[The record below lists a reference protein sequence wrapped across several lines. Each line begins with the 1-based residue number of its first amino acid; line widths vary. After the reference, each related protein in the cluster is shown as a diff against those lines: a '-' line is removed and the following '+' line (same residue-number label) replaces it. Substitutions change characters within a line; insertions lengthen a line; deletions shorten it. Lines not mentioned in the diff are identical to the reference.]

1 MKVSG
6 VVIAQDEERDLPA
19 CLGSLAFCDEVVVV
33 DGGSRDR
40 TVELARAA
48 GARVVEH
55 AWPGYGAQRTFALGQ
70 AQGDYVLFV
79 DADER
84 VDVELR
90 KVDPSSGR
98 GSTGPAG
105 GEVLVKN
112 FLYGRQLRFG
122 GCGGDW
128 HLRLV
133 RRSAARVREAEVHE
147 GLEVDGQVVRLA
159 GGLEHRSY
167 QDLSDYLGKSNE
179 YTSLLAKQRLE
190 RGDRFSPVGAAL
202 RLPWGFGKRYVL
214 QLGFL
219 DGWPG
224 FAHAALSAYYDFLKV
239 AKLKD
244 LQLPPAGP

>member
-1 MKVSG
+1 MKVSA
-6 VVIAQDEERDLPA
+6 VVMAQDEERDLPA
-19 CLGSLAFCDEVVVV
+19 CLASLVFCDERIVV

-40 TVELARAA
+40 TAELARTA

-55 AWPGYGAQRTFALGQ
+55 AWPGYGAQRAFALAQ

-84 VDVELR
+84 VDAELAQAIQGALAG
-90 KVDPSSGR
+90 P
-98 GSTGPAG
+98 TPPAG
-105 GEVLVKN
+105 GAVLVKN
-112 FLYGRQLRFG
+112 YLYGRLLRFG

-133 RRSAARVREAEVHE
+133 RRAGARVREAEIHE
-147 GLEVDGQVVRLA
+147 GLEVDGHVVRLPGA
-159 GGLEHRSY
+159 LEHHSY
-167 QDLSDYLGKSNE
+167 RDLADYLGKSNE
-179 YTSLLAKQRLE
+179 YTTLLAKQRLE

-202 RLPWGFGKRYVL
+202 RLPWGFGKRYLL

-244 LQLPPAGP
+244 LQADP

>member
-1 MKVSG
+1 MKVSA

-19 CLGSLAFCDEVVVV
+19 CLASVAFCDERLVI

-55 AWPGYGAQRTFALGQ
+55 AWPGYAGQRRFALEQ
-70 AQGDYVLFV
+70 AAGDYVLFV

-84 VDVELR
+84 VTPDLAEGIRALVAL
-90 KVDPSSGR
+90 PAP
-98 GSTGPAG
+98 PAG
-105 GEVLVKN
+105 GEILVRN
-112 FLYGRQLRFG
+112 FLYGRELRFG

-133 RRSAARVREAEVHE
+133 RRSAATVRNAEVHE
-147 GLEVDGQVVRLA
+147 GLLIDGALVRLPGA
-159 GGLEHRSY
+159 LEHHSY
-167 QDLSDYLGKSNE
+167 RDLDDYLGKSNR
-179 YTSLLAKQRLE
+179 YTTLLARQRLA

-202 RLPWGFGKRYVL
+202 RLPWGFGRRYLL

-239 AKLKD
+239 AKLRD
-244 LQLPPAGP
+244 LEPPE

>member
-1 MKVSG
+1 VKLSG

-19 CLGSLAFCDEVVVV
+19 CLSSLAFCDEVVVV

-48 GARVVEH
+48 GAKVVEH
-55 AWPGYGAQRTFALGQ
+55 AWPGYGAQRAFALGQ
-70 AQGDYVLFV
+70 AQGDHVLFV

-84 VDVELR
+84 VDTELA
-90 KVDPSSGR
+90 KSIQAAVASSA
-98 GSTGPAG
+98 GSAG

-112 FLYGRQLRFG
+112 FLYGHQLRFG

-133 RRSAARVREAEVHE
+133 RRSAARVREAEIHE
-147 GLEVDGQVVRLA
+147 GLEVDGPVVRLA
-159 GGLEHRSY
+159 GALEHHSY
-167 QDLSDYLGKSNE
+167 QDLTDYLGKSNE

-190 RGDRFSPVGAAL
+190 RGDRFSPLGAAL
-202 RLPWGFGKRYVL
+202 RLPWGFGKRYIL

>member
-1 MKVSG
+1 VKLSG
-6 VVIAQDEERDLPA
+6 VVIAEDEERDLPA
-19 CLGSLAFCDEVVVV
+19 CLASLAFCDEVVVV

-55 AWPGYGAQRTFALGQ
+55 AWPGYGAQRTFALEQ
-70 AQGDYVLFV
+70 ATGDYALFV

-84 VDVELR
+84 VDVELAKAVR
-90 KVDPSSGR
+90 AALAHP
-98 GSTGPAG
+98 TPPAG

-112 FLYGRQLRFG
+112 FLYGRPLRFG

-133 RRSAARVREAEVHE
+133 RRSAAHVRAAEIHE
-147 GLEVDGQVVRLA
+147 GLEVEGPVVRLA
-159 GGLEHRSY
+159 GALEHHSY
-167 QDLSDYLGKSNE
+167 ADLADYLGKSNE
-179 YTSLLAKQRLE
+179 YTTLLAKQRLE
-190 RGDRFSPVGAAL
+190 RGDRFSPLGAAL
-202 RLPWGFGKRYVL
+202 RLPWGFGKRYLL

-244 LQLPPAGP
+244 LQRS